1 MKAGFF
7 TPSLR
12 VKISTGA
19 ELEREDET
27 FVKQLGLEKSDSPPE
42 LWVERIRSDPTKGL
56 SLRGFKEI

>member
-27 FVKQLGLEKSDSPPE
+27 FVK
-42 LWVERIRSDPTKGL
+42 
-56 SLRGFKEI
+56 